1 METAY
6 MDPISGSLS
15 IFIQTLEKLTQN
27 KNFYIYLIIFLIIWL
42 AIIIV
47 KAVFKTIKWII
58 KTIFSVFT
66 GNTNNFD
73 PLQSDDWLT
82 RAQAKQEIRFKNSLP
97 PLLPKQ
103 QPKKKKKRLFK
114 RKGEGETWYPSGW
127 TLNEE
132 TGLWEPPDY
141 MK

>member
-1 METAY
+1 MIAKGFQLNSAAFGNQLLGDVIEL
-6 MDPISGSLS
+6 ILVVIVLWILWGIVRF
-15 IFIQTLEKLTQN
+15 IFRILKGFWNLLFGRR
-27 KNFYIYLIIFLIIWL
+27 KR
-42 AIIIV
+42 A
-47 KAVFKTIKWII
+47 
-58 KTIFSVFT
+58 
-66 GNTNNFD
+66 D

-103 QPKKKKKRLFK
+103 QPRKKRKRLFK

-127 TLNEE
+127 KLNEE

>member
-1 METAY
+1 MIER
-6 MDPISGSLS
+6 GFQLS
-15 IFIQTLEKLTQN
+15 SAAFGNQLLGDAIELILVVVVLWILWGIVRFIFRILKGFWNLLFGRR
-27 KNFYIYLIIFLIIWL
+27 KR
-42 AIIIV
+42 
-47 KAVFKTIKWII
+47 
-58 KTIFSVFT
+58 S
-66 GNTNNFD
+66 D

-103 QPKKKKKRLFK
+103 QPRKKRKRLFK

-127 TLNEE
+127 KLNEE

-141 MK
+141 VK